1 MHAPRR
7 ASAPL
12 THVHLLVSPYCG
24 FSLENREGCFFE
36 GFRTPRRPPV
46 WCEWC
51 TARRELTCHLT
62 RHRAMKTYV
71 YITTVGESASH
82 PQVSPRPRLGDPYP
96 HRRSPPARRECL
108 LPPRA
113 VALASSRAATSGV
126 APRLDDLLD
135 VLVILGP
142 RVRLAHEQRDAA
154 EDERLVM
161 SDEW

>member
-1 MHAPRR
+1 MVTTAKMWSKLR
-7 ASAPL
+7 AAQA
-12 THVHLLVSPYCG
+12 H
-24 FSLENREGCFFE
+24 N
-36 GFRTPRRPPV
+36 
-46 WCEWC
+46 
-51 TARRELTCHLT
+51 A
-62 RHRAMKTYV
+62 
-71 YITTVGESASH
+71 
-82 PQVSPRPRLGDPYP
+82 
-96 HRRSPPARRECL
+96 RRSPPARRECL

-161 SDEW
+161 SSEW